1 MQINRCCLISN
12 SQLYPEDVSHET
24 LDAAAAL
31 LPPEAIDAIE
41 RAATSAHRHEGLFS
55 ERAANIRQSAV
66 RDVFDISLRPGLV
79 SLAGGSPYLQSL
91 PLERI
96 ARTAAAIIANEGL
109 TALQYGGGQ
118 GTEELR
124 TQICGVMA
132 AEGILDALPQNVV
145 ITAGSQSAQ
154 DVATKLF
161 CNPGD
166 VVLAEN
172 PTYVG
177 ALNTFE
183 AYQVRVETV
192 EIDDDGLVPELLEAK
207 IAALQA
213 AGKSIKFLY
222 TIPSF
227 NNPSGI
233 TLAKERRQRIVDI
246 CRQANI
252 LVLEDNPYGLLRF
265 DGELLEPLRAANP
278 ADVIYM
284 GSFSKIFAPGLRI
297 GWALVPEHLQRR
309 YYLASEAVTLC
320 PPTLNQMLVS
330 AYLRDYDWMGQ
341 VGIYRGLYAERC
353 RAMLDALS
361 EHMPDGTSW
370 TTPEGGFFVWVTL
383 PEGVDTYPLLQ
394 KAVDAGVVFIPG
406 AAFTPS
412 DEPSNKLRL
421 AFSAV
426 PPEAIAEGVRRLAP
440 VLREAIA
447 AL

>member
-1 MQINRCCLISN
+1 MT
-12 SQLYPEDVSHET
+12 HET
-24 LDAAAAL
+24 LDSAAEL
-31 LPPEAIDAIE
+31 LPAEAIDAIE

-55 ERAANIRQSAV
+55 ERAANIKQSAV

-79 SLAGGSPYLQSL
+79 SLAGGSPYLESL
-91 PLERI
+91 PLDRL
-96 ARTAAAIIANEGL
+96 AQTAADIIANEGL
-109 TALQYGGGQ
+109 SALQYGNGQ
-118 GTEELR
+118 GTLELR
-124 TQICGVMA
+124 EQICQVMA
-132 AEGILDALPQNVV
+132 AEGITDASPANVV

-154 DVATKLF
+154 DIATKLF

-166 VVLAEN
+166 VVLVET

-183 AYQVRVETV
+183 AYQVQVEPV
-192 EIDDDGLVPELLEAK
+192 EMDDDGLVPNLLEER

-213 AGKSIKFLY
+213 EGKNVKFLY

-233 TLAKERRQRIVDI
+233 TLAEDRRQSIVDI
-246 CRQANI
+246 CSAANI
-252 LVLEDNPYGLLRF
+252 LVLEDNPYGLLKF
-265 DGELLEPLRAANP
+265 DGQPLTPLRAANP
-278 ADVIYM
+278 DDVIYM

-309 YYLASEAVTLC
+309 YYLAAEAVTLC
-320 PPTLNQMLVS
+320 PPSLNQMLVS
-330 AYLRDYDWMGQ
+330 AYLRDYDWLGQ
-341 VGIYRGLYAERC
+341 IQTYRGLYEERC
-353 RAMLDALS
+353 QAMLAALE
-361 EHMPDGTSW
+361 EHMPEGLTW
-370 TTPEGGFFVWVTL
+370 TRPDGGFFVWVTL
-383 PEGVDTYPLLQ
+383 PEGVDTYPLLA
-394 KAVDAGVVFIPG
+394 KAIDAGVVFIPG

-426 PPEAIAEGVRRLAP
+426 PPEAIIEGVRRLAP
-440 VLREAIA
+440 VLREAID

>member
-1 MQINRCCLISN
+1 MT
-12 SQLYPEDVSHET
+12 HET

-31 LPPEAIDAIE
+31 LPAEAIDAIE
-41 RAATSAHRHEGLFS
+41 RAATSAHRHEDLFS

-66 RDVFDISLRPGLV
+66 RDVFDISMRPGLV

-91 PLERI
+91 PLERL
-96 ARTAAAIIANEGL
+96 ARTAAGIIADDGL

-118 GTEELR
+118 GMEELR
-124 TQICGVMA
+124 EQICEVMA

-154 DVATKLF
+154 DVATKVF

-166 VVLAEN
+166 VVLVEN

-183 AYQVRVETV
+183 AYQVQVETV
-192 EIDDDGLVPELLEAK
+192 EMDDHGLVPELLEAR
-207 IAALQA
+207 IAALQT
-213 AGKSIKFLY
+213 AGKNIKFLY
-222 TIPSF
+222 TIPNF

-233 TLAKERRQRIVDI
+233 TLAQDRRQQIVDI
-246 CRQANI
+246 CRKANI

-265 DGELLEPLRAANP
+265 DGEPLAPLRAANP

-330 AYLRDYDWMGQ
+330 AYLRDYDWKGQ
-341 VGIYRGLYAERC
+341 IQTYRVLYAERC
-353 RAMLDALS
+353 QAMLAALA
-361 EHMPDGTSW
+361 EHMPDGASW
-370 TTPEGGFFVWVTL
+370 TSPEGGFFVWVTL
-383 PEGVDTYPLLQ
+383 PDGVDTYPLLK
-394 KAVDAGVVFIPG
+394 KAIDAGVVFIPG

-426 PPEAIAEGVRRLAP
+426 PPDAITEGVRRLAP

>member
-1 MQINRCCLISN
+1 LINRCCLEGN
-12 SQLYPEDVSHET
+12 CRLYPENVTHET
-24 LDAAAAL
+24 LNAAAGT
-31 LPPEAIDAIE
+31 LPAEAIDAIE
-41 RAATSAHRHEGLFS
+41 RAATSAHRHEDLFS

-91 PLERI
+91 PLERL
-96 ARTAAAIIANEGL
+96 ATTAAKIIAEDGL

-118 GTEELR
+118 GTEDLR
-124 TQICGVMA
+124 TQICAVMA
-132 AEGILDALPQNVV
+132 AEGILDARPQNVV
-145 ITAGSQSAQ
+145 VTAGSQSAQ
-154 DVATKLF
+154 DVATKVF

-166 VVLAEN
+166 VVLVEN

-183 AYQVRVETV
+183 AYQVQVETV
-192 EIDDDGLVPELLEAK
+192 EMDGAGLVPDLLEAK
-207 IAALQA
+207 IAALQTS
-213 AGKSIKFLY
+213 GKNIKFLY
-222 TIPSF
+222 TIPNF

-233 TLAKERRQRIVDI
+233 TLARDRRQQVVDI
-246 CRQANI
+246 CRNANI

-265 DGELLEPLRAANP
+265 DGQPLEPLRAANP

-330 AYLRDYDWMGQ
+330 AYLRDYDWKGQ
-341 VGIYRGLYAERC
+341 IATYRSLYAERC
-353 RAMLDALS
+353 HAMLAALE
-361 EHMPDGTSW
+361 EHMPSSASW
-370 TTPEGGFFVWVTL
+370 TSPEGGFFVWVTL
-383 PEGVDTYPLLQ
+383 PDGVDTYPLLQ
-394 KAVDAGVVFIPG
+394 KAIDAGVVFIPG

-426 PPEAIAEGVRRLAP
+426 PPDAIAEGVRRLAP

>member
-1 MQINRCCLISN
+1 MT
-12 SQLYPEDVSHET
+12 HET

-31 LPPEAIDAIE
+31 LPAEAIDAIE
-41 RAATSAHRHEGLFS
+41 RAATSAQRHEDLFS
-55 ERAANIRQSAV
+55 ERAANIKQSAV
-66 RDVFDISLRPGLV
+66 RDVFDISMRPGLV

-91 PLERI
+91 PLDRL
-96 ARTAAAIIANEGL
+96 AATAATIIADEGL
-109 TALQYGGGQ
+109 TALQYGSGQ

-124 TQICGVMA
+124 TQVCEVMA

-154 DVATKLF
+154 DVATKVF

-166 VVLAEN
+166 VVLVEN

-183 AYQVRVETV
+183 AYQVQVETV
-192 EIDDDGLVPELLEAK
+192 EMDSAGLVPDLLEAK
-207 IAALQA
+207 IKALQA

-222 TIPSF
+222 TIPNF

-233 TLAKERRQRIVDI
+233 TLAAERRQQVVDI
-246 CRQANI
+246 CRKANI

-265 DGELLEPLRAANP
+265 DGEPLAPLRAANP

-320 PPTLNQMLVS
+320 PPALNQMLVS
-330 AYLRDYDWMGQ
+330 AYLRDYDWKGQ
-341 VGIYRGLYAERC
+341 IETYRGLYAERC
-353 RAMLDALS
+353 RAMLAALE
-361 EHMPDGTSW
+361 EHMPAGASW
-370 TTPEGGFFVWVTL
+370 TSPEGGFFVWVTL
-383 PEGVDTYPLLQ
+383 PEGVDTYPLLK
-394 KAVDAGVVFIPG
+394 KAIDAGVVFIPG

-412 DEPSNKLRL
+412 AEPSNKLRL

-426 PPEAIAEGVRRLAP
+426 PPDAIAEGVRRLAP

>member
-1 MQINRCCLISN
+1 M
-12 SQLYPEDVSHET
+12 SHET
-24 LDAAAAL
+24 LDAAAGL
-31 LPPEAIDAIE
+31 LPAEAIDAIE
-41 RAATSAHRHEGLFS
+41 RAATSAHRHEDLFS
-55 ERAANIRQSAV
+55 ERAANIKQSAV
-66 RDVFDISLRPGLV
+66 RDVFDISMRPGLV

-91 PLERI
+91 PLERL
-96 ARTAAAIIANEGL
+96 ADTAASIIAKDGL

-124 TQICGVMA
+124 GQICEVMA
-132 AEGILDALPQNVV
+132 EEGILDATPHNVV

-154 DVATKLF
+154 DVATKVF

-166 VVLAEN
+166 VVLVEN

-183 AYQVRVETV
+183 AYQVQVETV
-192 EIDDDGLVPELLEAK
+192 EMDDDGLVPEVLQAR

-213 AGKSIKFLY
+213 AGKNIKFLY
-222 TIPSF
+222 TIPNF

-233 TLAKERRQRIVDI
+233 TLKQERRQQVVDI
-246 CRQANI
+246 CRKANI

-265 DGELLEPLRAANP
+265 DGEPLAPLRAANP

-330 AYLRDYDWMGQ
+330 AYLRDYDWKAQ
-341 VGIYRGLYAERC
+341 IDTYRGLYAERC
-353 RAMLDALS
+353 QAMLAALA
-361 EHMPDGTSW
+361 EHMPEGTSW
-370 TTPEGGFFVWVTL
+370 TSPDGGFFVWVTL
-383 PEGVDTYPLLQ
+383 PDGVDTYPLLR
-394 KAVDAGVVFIPG
+394 KAIDAGVVFIPG

-426 PPEAIAEGVRRLAP
+426 PPEAITEGVRRLAP
-440 VLREAIA
+440 VLQEAIA
-447 AL
+447 GL

>member
-1 MQINRCCLISN
+1 M
-12 SQLYPEDVSHET
+12 SHET
-24 LDAAAAL
+24 LDAAAGT
-31 LPPEAIDAIE
+31 LPAEAIDAIE
-41 RAATSAHRHEGLFS
+41 RAATSAHRHDELFS

-66 RDVFDISLRPGLV
+66 RDVFDISMRPGLV

-91 PLERI
+91 PLDRL
-96 ARTAAAIIANEGL
+96 AATAARIIAEDGL
-109 TALQYGGGQ
+109 TALQYSSGQ
-118 GTEELR
+118 GSEELR
-124 TQICGVMA
+124 NQTCEVMA
-132 AEGILDALPQNVV
+132 AEGIHDALPRNVV

-154 DVATKLF
+154 DVATKVF

-166 VVLAEN
+166 VVLVED

-183 AYQVRVETV
+183 AYQVQVVSVEM
-192 EIDDDGLVPELLEAK
+192 DQSGLVPELLEAK
-207 IAALQA
+207 IAALQL

-222 TIPSF
+222 TIPNF

-233 TLAKERRQRIVDI
+233 TLAKNRRQQVVDI
-246 CRQANI
+246 CRNANI
-252 LVLEDNPYGLLRF
+252 LVVEDNPYGLLRYS
-265 DGELLEPLRAANP
+265 GEPLPPLRAGNP
-278 ADVIYM
+278 GDVIYM

-309 YYLASEAVTLC
+309 YYLAAESVTLC
-320 PPTLNQMLVS
+320 PPAFNQMLIS
-330 AYLRDYDWMGQ
+330 AYLREYDWKGQ
-341 VGIYRGLYAERC
+341 IETYRSLYAERC
-353 RAMLDALS
+353 RAMLAALA
-361 EHMPDGTSW
+361 EHMPAGTTW
-370 TTPEGGFFVWVTL
+370 TSPEGGFFVWVTL
-383 PEGVDTYPLLQ
+383 PEGVDTYPLLH
-394 KAVDAGVVFIPG
+394 KAIEAGVVFIPG

-440 VLREAIA
+440 VLQEAIA

>member
-1 MQINRCCLISN
+1 MT
-12 SQLYPEDVSHET
+12 HET
-24 LDAAAAL
+24 LDAAGEL
-31 LPPEAIDAIE
+31 LPAEAIDAIE
-41 RAATSAHRHEGLFS
+41 RAATSAHRHETLFS
-55 ERAANIRQSAV
+55 ERAANIKQSAV

-91 PLERI
+91 PLDRLAESA
-96 ARTAAAIIANEGL
+96 ARIIAEHGL

-124 TQICGVMA
+124 RQVCEVMA
-132 AEGILDALPQNVV
+132 AEGILDARPENVV

-154 DVATKLF
+154 DVATKVF

-166 VVLAEN
+166 VVLVED

-183 AYQVRVETV
+183 AYQVEVATV
-192 EIDDDGLVPELLEAK
+192 PMDEDGIVPGLLEAR
-207 IAALQA
+207 IAALQT
-213 AGKSIKFLY
+213 AGRNIKFLY

-233 TLAKERRQRIVDI
+233 TLAAERRQQVVDI
-246 CRQANI
+246 CRKANI

-265 DGELLEPLRAANP
+265 DGHPLTPLRAGNP
-278 ADVIYM
+278 DDVIYM

-297 GWALVPEHLQRR
+297 GWALVPAHLQRR

-330 AYLRDYDWMGQ
+330 AYLREYDWRGQ
-341 VGIYRGLYAERC
+341 IATYRGLYRERC
-353 RAMLDALS
+353 EAMLAALARY
-361 EHMPDGTSW
+361 MPEGLAW
-370 TTPEGGFFVWVTL
+370 TRPEGGFFVWVTL
-383 PEGVDTYPLLQ
+383 PEGIDTYPLLQ
-394 KAVDAGVVFIPG
+394 KAIDAGVVFIPG
-406 AAFTPS
+406 AAFSPS

-426 PPEAIAEGVRRLAP
+426 PAEAIEEGVRRLAP
-440 VLREAIA
+440 VLREAVA